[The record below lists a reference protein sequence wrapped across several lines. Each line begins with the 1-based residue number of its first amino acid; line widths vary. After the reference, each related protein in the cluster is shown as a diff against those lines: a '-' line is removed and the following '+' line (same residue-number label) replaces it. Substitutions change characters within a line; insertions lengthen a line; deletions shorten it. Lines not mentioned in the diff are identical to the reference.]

1 MFGIVFG
8 LVFGNSFLI
17 YSESCFFLLF
27 SLKHLVFGIV
37 FGLVFGC
44 LPNKDLYVLVYIVKT
59 GGYKHSVRNSVRA
72 SVRKIISLL
81 KKHSFIFF

>member
-37 FGLVFGC
+37 FGC

-59 GGYKHSVRNSVRA
+59 GGYKHSVRNSVRV
-72 SVRKIISLL
+72 SVRKIISL
-81 KKHSFIFF
+81 